1 MKLMCAATSRTFP
14 NLCAS
19 LQKAV
24 VSLAALFLFMTAAA
38 RAENNFI
45 RVNQIGYELGA
56 NGRAYLMARGLET
69 AATLDLEDSSGTTIF
84 SSPIGAQLGT
94 WGNFTV
100 YALDFPASRLGLF
113 TIEVRGPFPAVSPS
127 FRIDTAQKLYS
138 QGVRNALNFYQNE
151 RDGANFIKTPLRT
164 APGHL
169 NDQHASAYASPQFD
183 SNDLIIGNLASTG
196 ATLDASGGWWDAG
209 DYLKF
214 VQTHSY
220 TVALML
226 IGIRDFPEQMG
237 SSAGSSDFSAEAAF
251 GLQWLQKMWDDDSR
265 TLYYQ
270 VGIGTDFEN
279 NPNTLS
285 DHDLWRLPQ
294 VDDTLGGT
302 DSTLVF
308 VRHRPVFQAGPAGS
322 KISPNLAGRLAAD
335 FAGCYQV
342 FRASRPDFANRCL
355 VSAEHVFDLADTSPS
370 GELLTTAPFDFYGE
384 TEWRDDMELGATELY
399 FALASADDRLP
410 SALPHSD
417 AMFYLRAAAHWAHA
431 YITGPNDASDTLNLY
446 DVSGLAHFELFR
458 AIAEAGH
465 PGGLEAS
472 QSDLVA
478 DLRKELQNAIAQAN
492 SDPFGFGFPW
502 DVYDT
507 TTHGAGLAV
516 MAREY
521 SLLAKSDTFD
531 QYSRRWEGNILGAN
545 GWGSSFIVGD
555 GDTFPNCMQHQVANI
570 LGSLDGTPPI
580 LSGALVEGPNSFAAT
595 GLLDG
600 MRKCPPAGGDVFKK
614 FNASGAIYKDDQ
626 QSFSTVEPAID
637 LTASSFLMFSWRIA
651 RAPAILI
658 PEADCSSAL
667 DRAVVS
673 KPNPQWPA
681 RLSSASRFRRRIT
694 VIPAPN

>member
-24 VSLAALFLFMTAAA
+24 VSLTALFLFMTAAA

-56 NGRAYLMARGLET
+56 NGRAYLMAKGLET

-94 WGNFTV
+94 WGNFNV

-431 YITGPNDASDTLNLY
+431 YIIGPNDASDTLNLY

>member
-1 MKLMCAATSRTFP
+1 MKSICAAIRWTFT
-14 NLCAS
+14 NLDSFQRAVGS
-19 LQKAV
+19 LV
-24 VSLAALFLFMTAAA
+24 ALFLFFSTAA
-38 RAENNFI
+38 RAQNNFI
-45 RVNQIGYELGA
+45 RVSQVGYELGA
-56 NGRAYLMARGLET
+56 NGRAYLMAKGLET
-69 AATLDLEDSSGTTIF
+69 GAAFDVEDSSGKTIF
-84 SSPIGAQLGT
+84 SSPIGAQLGA

-100 YALDFPASRLGLF
+100 YALDFRASCAGLF
-113 TIEVRGPFPAVSPS
+113 TIEVHGPFPAASPR

-138 QGVRNALNFYQNE
+138 QGIRNALNFYQNE

-164 APGHL
+164 AAGHL

-183 SNDLIIGNLASTG
+183 SNDLIIGNLAPTG
-196 ATLDASGGWWDAG
+196 AALDASGGWWDAG

-237 SSAGSSDFSAEAAF
+237 SSAGSSDFSGEAAF
-251 GLQWLQKMWDDDSR
+251 GLHWLQKMWDDDSR

-285 DHDLWRLPQ
+285 DHDIWRLPQ

-302 DSTLVF
+302 DPTLVF

-335 FAGCYQV
+335 FAACYQV
-342 FRASRPDFANRCL
+342 FRASRPDFANQCL
-355 VSAEHVFDLADTSPS
+355 VSAEHLFDLADASPS
-370 GELLTTAPFDFYGE
+370 GDLLTTAPFDFYGE

-410 SALPHSD
+410 SGLPHSD

-472 QSDLVA
+472 QSDLVG
-478 DLRKELQNAIAQAN
+478 DLREELQNAIAQAN
-492 SDPFGFGFPW
+492 TDPFGFGFPW

-521 SLLAKSDTFD
+521 SLLTKSDAFD
-531 QYSRRWEGNILGAN
+531 QYSRRWEANILGAN
-545 GWGSSFIVGD
+545 AWGSSLIVGD

-595 GLLDG
+595 GFLDG

-614 FNASGAIYKDDQ
+614 FNAGGAIYKDDQ

-637 LTASSFLMFSWRIA
+637 LTAASFLMFSWRIA
-651 RAPAILI
+651 RSPAILI
-658 PEADCSSAL
+658 PEADCSPAL
-667 DRAVVS
+667 DQAVVS

-681 RLSSASRFRRRIT
+681 RRNSASRFRRRNT